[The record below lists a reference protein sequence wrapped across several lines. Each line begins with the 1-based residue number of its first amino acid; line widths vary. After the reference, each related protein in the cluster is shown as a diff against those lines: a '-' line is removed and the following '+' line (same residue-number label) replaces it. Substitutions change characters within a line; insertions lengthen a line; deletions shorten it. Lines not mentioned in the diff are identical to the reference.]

1 MNPIKIK
8 EGVYW
13 VGEIDWD
20 LRNFHGY
27 STQRGSTY
35 NAYLILDE
43 KITLIDTVRPYL
55 YDKMIQR
62 LSSLADPSKIH
73 YIISNHV
80 EMDHSGSLPLL
91 METAKNATIITSPNG
106 QKGLIAHYR
115 KKDWNFKVV
124 KSGEI
129 VNLGNKNVKFFL
141 TPMVHWPDNMM
152 SYLEEDNILFAN
164 DAFGQHIA
172 SFERFDDEYPLGV
185 VVEEAKKY
193 YANIVLPYST
203 LVLKSLDLVAPL
215 PIDMIAPA
223 HGIIWRSHVKTIVG
237 EYRKW
242 AANQAEA
249 KALVIF
255 DTMWKS
261 TEKIASIIQEAFEL
275 LGIPTKMLNLRYN
288 HISDI
293 MNDVLTAKFIC
304 VGTPTLN
311 SNMLPTV
318 SGFLTYLKG
327 LSPKNRIGL
336 AFGSYGWGGQG
347 VRHVE
352 EALRECGFNV
362 MESISVQFIPDEIQL
377 QEIFDKVKLEIS
389 SLLKMSDL
397 AVSNVGNKEGIKG
410 HP

>member
-1 MNPIKIK
+1 MNPVKLK

-35 NAYLILDE
+35 NAYLIIDE
-43 KITLIDTVRPYL
+43 KITLIDSVRPYL
-55 YDKMIQR
+55 YQKMIQR
-62 LSSLADPSKIH
+62 VSRLTDPSNIN

-91 METAKNATIITSPNG
+91 MERAKNATIITSPNG
-106 QKGLIAHYR
+106 QKGLLAHY
-115 KKDWNFKVV
+115 KNNDWNFRVI
-124 KSGEI
+124 KSGETI
-129 VNLGNKNVKFFL
+129 NIGKKNITFIL

-152 SYLEEDNILFAN
+152 SYLAEDNILFSN

-172 SFERFDDEYPLGV
+172 SSERFDDECIQGV

-193 YANIVLPYST
+193 YANIVLPYSS
-203 LVLKSLDLVAPL
+203 LVQKALDSVSPYT
-215 PIDMIAPA
+215 IDMIAPS
-223 HGIIWRSHVKTIVG
+223 HGVVWRSHVKTIL
-237 EYRKW
+237 ETYKKW
-242 AANQAEA
+242 AANQVE
-249 KALVIF
+249 KKGLIIY

-261 TEKIASIIQEAFEL
+261 TEKIAYAIQEAFESH
-275 LGIPTKMLNLRYN
+275 GVCVEMANLRKN

-293 MNDVLTAKFIC
+293 IADVLSAKFIC
-304 VGTPTLN
+304 VGSPTLN

-336 AFGSYGWGGQG
+336 AFGSYGWGGQSVG
-347 VRHVE
+347 HVE
-352 EALRECGFNV
+352 NILKDCGFDM
-362 MESISVQFIPDEIQL
+362 MESIKIQYVPDEMQL
-377 QEIFDKVKLEIS
+377 QEISDKLKKEIA
-389 SLLKMSDL
+389 KK
-397 AVSNVGNKEGIKG
+397 V
-410 HP
+410 

>member
-55 YDKMIQR
+55 YDRMIQR
-62 LSSLADPSKIH
+62 LSSLVDPSQIH

-129 VNLGNKNVKFFL
+129 VNLGNKNIKFFL

-152 SYLEEDNILFAN
+152 SYLEEDNVLFAN

-172 SFERFDDEYPLGV
+172 SFERFDDEYPLGIV
-185 VVEEAKKY
+185 MEEAKKY
-193 YANIVLPYST
+193 YANIVLPYSS
-203 LVLKSLDLVAPL
+203 LVQKSLDLVSPL
-215 PIDMIAPA
+215 PIDIIAPA
-223 HGIIWRSHVKTIVG
+223 HGIIWRSQVKTIVG
-237 EYRKW
+237 EYGKW

-261 TEKIASIIQEAFEL
+261 TEKIASIIQEAFEF

-352 EALRECGFNV
+352 GALRECGFNV

-377 QEIFDKVKLEIS
+377 QEIFNKLKLEIS
-389 SLLKMSDL
+389 SLLEI
-397 AVSNVGNKEGIKG
+397 SNLIGST
-410 HP
+410 